1 MTEEQIVKFMLDSIN
16 QDNRDMCERGG
27 MSPDEIDS
35 SIEQSQPSLAY
46 IVQNLYTKMKEENLI
61 A

>member
-1 MTEEQIVKFMLDSIN
+1 MLDSIN
-16 QDNRDMCERGG
+16 QDNRDMCERAG

-46 IVQNLYTKMKEENLI
+46 IVQNLYTKMKEEKII

>member
-16 QDNRDMCERGG
+16 QDNRDMCERAG

-46 IVQNLYTKMKEENLI
+46 IVQNLYTKMKEEKII